1 MCKKILIWVGCGLI
15 LLGALG
21 YAGYNVYKY
30 MQIHDVHLPIGKE
43 EIPNESF
50 ASILPA
56 TSSNAEEYGYG
67 ITREI
72 TGELKGATDESAKS
86 LGDLDF
92 DNLEDD
98 LSNTIQLVGQLKGE
112 QDEINTYVEKKEK
125 EYHSTI
131 NWTNGDIT
139 QVQYDSL
146 LAVCGLITEDKLN
159 ESEPGRYTVE
169 AKRPSMDYLES
180 QGVEVMFDLDD
191 ENRMLIWV
199 DLITRDSKEQT
210 EVEEVKLFTMYYEAG
225 TDVLRIQ

>member
-1 MCKKILIWVGCGLI
+1 MSKKIIIWVSCGLI
-15 LLGALG
+15 FLGSLG
-21 YAGYNVYKY
+21 FAGYNIYRY

-43 EIPNESF
+43 VPKESL

-67 ITREI
+67 IKREI
-72 TGELKGATDESAKS
+72 SGELKSAIDESAKS

-92 DNLEDD
+92 ENLEDD

-112 QDEINTYVEKKEK
+112 QDEINTYVERKEK

-169 AKRPSMDYLES
+169 AKRPSMDYLTS

-225 TDVLRIQ
+225 TDVIRIQ